1 MRIFNYKSTLAIV
14 GCTFCRSLPKGVCEH
29 ANFVRFLNAVQLLVS
44 RAFCRPPL
52 PKVPPAC
59 QSYFTIK
66 CSEHANFYDFYTKP
80 SSPYSLMHV
89 LPLLL
94 QKLSRGTLPASSSKR
109 LPEHASVLRFFIRN
123 RPLATVLST
132 FCRQLCQIEPRNC
145 RNRDPPSATAG
156 ATLPE
161 KTQGFMPESVCT
173 REFTRP
179 RTVTLL
185 YCSHTRTALAHFVVD
200 MMMLT

>member
-1 MRIFNYKSTLAIV
+1 MQS
-14 GCTFCRSLPKGVCEH
+14 SSW
-29 ANFVRFLNAVQLLVS
+29 S
-44 RAFCRPPL
+44 RAHFADLLFQKCPQH
-52 PKVPPAC
+52 A
-59 QSYFTIK
+59 SFFFTIK
-66 CSEHANFYDFYTKP
+66 CSEHANFSDFYTKP

-94 QKLSRGTLPASSSKR
+94 QKLSRGALPTSSSKR

-145 RNRDPPSATAG
+145 GNRDPPSATAG

-161 KTQGFMPESVCT
+161 KTLFSCPRVFPPVNSRVPELLLFSTAPT
-173 REFTRP
+173 RELLWL
-179 RTVTLL
+179 TLL
-185 YCSHTRTALAHFVVD
+185 LTWWCSHEDDMVTRLPVD
-200 MMMLT
+200 IRL